1 MEGDPATRVTWL
13 TLGAASAL
21 LGVSES
27 TVRRWADAGQVRSY
41 RTSGGHRRVAEEDLR
56 QLVAAP
62 KAPDTK
68 DSSRISDL
76 ALARA
81 KRRISGARHPSARA
95 AFEGYGE
102 EARERLRLI
111 GRQLV
116 DLFARYIT
124 TGARGE
130 RFSEDART
138 IGHEYGRTL
147 LASGVGLAA
156 AVGTFNTMRYSLEE
170 TAAQI
175 ASEAGLS
182 SDDSVDALERV
193 LHLTDTVLEGL
204 AEIYERGR

>member
-1 MEGDPATRVTWL
+1 MDGDAKTTWL
-13 TLGAASAL
+13 TLGAASTL

-41 RTSGGHRRVAEEDLR
+41 RTSGGHRRVADEDLR
-56 QLVAAP
+56 QLVTTPAS
-62 KAPDTK
+62 PDTN
-68 DSSRISDL
+68 DSVRISDL

-81 KRRISGARHPSARA
+81 KRRISGNRQPASRA
-95 AFEGYGE
+95 AFESFGE

-116 DLFARYIT
+116 DLFARFIT
-124 TGARGE
+124 TGAKGE

-138 IGHEYGRTL
+138 IGHDYGRTL
-147 LASGVGLAA
+147 IAAGVGLTA
-156 AVGTFNTMRYSLEE
+156 AVGTFNVMRYSIEE

-182 SDDSVDALERV
+182 SEEAVDALERV

-204 AEIYERGR
+204 AEIYERGH